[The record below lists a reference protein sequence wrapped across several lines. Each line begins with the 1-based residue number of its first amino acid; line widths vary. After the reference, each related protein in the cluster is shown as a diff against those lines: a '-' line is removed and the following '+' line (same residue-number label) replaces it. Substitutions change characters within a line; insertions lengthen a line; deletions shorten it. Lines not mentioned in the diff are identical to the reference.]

1 MKIAFDK
8 VNISPDCPVRLSGFG
23 KKRWA
28 DKIHDELFARLFL
41 FQDEEKEILWIQMD
55 LIGIDDFLF
64 NLIQKATG
72 IDKENCIISCTHTHS
87 GPVGTLRTDSGILQG
102 TDPIFGEINAC
113 YCQKIAD
120 AIGSR
125 VKQLR
130 CELSSF
136 VYKLVTGKVHGLGT
150 DRHDPALSCDDD
162 MLVVEFKTETKKAL
176 LVKVACHP
184 TVLNGDNLEVSADFP
199 YAVEKNLSHYAM
211 CALVNGSCGDMSTR
225 FTRQASGFDEVE
237 RFGKLVSNQIKEL
250 LEIQKSYKND
260 FQMKSYKQT
269 FTLKVKQGD
278 PLEVAQMKLKEATQK
293 VAEGKEKG
301 ISSTELRLLQS
312 LKEGAQNNLLMSQ
325 LLSRYKT
332 VDLSVGVIYLA
343 EYWLVTVPVELF
355 SKLSNP
361 LKEKSANLDF
371 IGYTNGYMLYMV
383 DKQGYLKG
391 YYEAGSSIFEV
402 NEAERLMNEIE
413 QCFIKGYFDD
423 ERFKNH

>member
-28 DKIHDELFARLFL
+28 EHIHDELFARLFL

-64 NLIQKATG
+64 DKIQQATG
-72 IDKENCIISCTHTHS
+72 IEKENCIISCTHTHS
-87 GPVGTLRTDSGILQG
+87 GPTGTLRTDAGILQG
-102 TDPIFGEINAC
+102 TDLIFGEINAC
-113 YCQKIAD
+113 YCNKIAE
-120 AIGSR
+120 AIGFK
-125 VKQLR
+125 VNELR
-130 CELSSF
+130 KGLTPF
-136 VYKLVTGKVHGLGT
+136 VYKLIHGKLYGLGT
-150 DRHDPALSCDDD
+150 DRHDSSLPCDDD
-162 MLVVEFKTETKKAL
+162 LLVVEFKTETKKAL
-176 LVKVACHP
+176 LIKVACHP

-199 YAVEKNLSHYAM
+199 YAVEKNLSEYAL

-237 RFGKLVSNQIKEL
+237 RFGRLVSEQVKEL
-250 LEIQKSYKND
+250 LENRSYYSND
-260 FQMKSYKQT
+260 FTMKSYKRT

-278 PLEVAQMKLKEATQK
+278 SLEAAQMKLKEAKQK

-301 ISSTELRLLQS
+301 VSATELRLLQS
-312 LKEGAQNNLLMSQ
+312 LKEGAENNLLMSQ
-325 LLSRYKT
+325 LLSHYKT

-343 EYWLVTVPVELF
+343 GYWLVTVPVELF

-361 LKEKSANLDF
+361 LKAKSCNLDF
-371 IGYTNGYMLYMV
+371 IGYTNGYRLYMV
-383 DKQGYLKG
+383 DNAGYEKG
-391 YYEAGSSIFEV
+391 YYEAGSSIFEK
-402 NEAERLMNEIE
+402 NEGEWLMNEIE
-413 QCFIKGYFDD
+413 QYFIKGYFDE

>member
-28 DKIHDELFARLFL
+28 NTIHDELFARVFL
-41 FQDEEKEILWIQMD
+41 FQEEEKEILWVQMD
-55 LIGIDDFLF
+55 LVGIDDFLF
-64 NLIQKATG
+64 NLIQQSTG
-72 IDKENCIISCTHTHS
+72 IAKENCIISCTHTHS
-87 GPVGTLRTDSGILQG
+87 GPVGTLRTDTGILQG

-113 YCQKIAD
+113 YCHKIAN
-120 AIGSR
+120 AIGTK
-125 VKQLR
+125 VNQLR
-130 CELSSF
+130 NELSPF
-136 VYKLVTGKVHGLGT
+136 VYKLVTGKIQGLGT
-150 DRHDPALSCDDD
+150 DRHDPQLPCDED
-162 MLVVEFKTETKKAL
+162 MLVVEFKSETKKAL
-176 LVKVACHP
+176 LIKVACHP

-199 YAVEKNLSHYAM
+199 YAVEKNLSNYAM

-237 RFGKLVSNQIKEL
+237 RFGKLVSNQVQAL
-250 LEIQKSYKND
+250 LETTSSYKDD
-260 FQMKSYKQT
+260 FKIQSYKRT
-269 FTLKVKQGD
+269 FTLKVKQAD
-278 PLEVAQMKLKEATQK
+278 PIDVAQMKLKEATQK

-312 LKEGAQNNLLMSQ
+312 LKEGAENNFLMSQ
-325 LLSRYKT
+325 LLSRYQT
-332 VDLSVGVIYLA
+332 VDLSIGVIDLA
-343 EYWLVTVPVELF
+343 GYWLVTVPVELF

-361 LKEKSANLDF
+361 LKEKLTNLDY

-383 DKQGYLKG
+383 DHEGYQKG

-413 QCFIKGYFDD
+413 QYFTKGYFDD
-423 ERFKNH
+423 EQFKNH